1 LDYTNY
7 IKDLFQRY
15 LDNTITASEVST
27 LLKHFDII
35 EREDLLEDIIQTHL
49 KSLETS
55 SSSSIIEDEPILNTI
70 YEDIKKQISAGNG
83 ATQKNILHFYKQ
95 NWLKLSAAAVLFFL
109 IAGSIFLLFMPK
121 EKKDLVQEIQSIEQE
136 QDIPSGKQNAFLTL
150 DDGTRIMLDSAANG
164 RLTQQGN
171 IDIQKIDGEI
181 SYQKTLMTI

>member
-1 LDYTNY
+1 MDYTNY

-83 ATQKNILHFYKQ
+83 ATQKNILHF
-95 NWLKLSAAAVLFFL
+95 
-109 IAGSIFLLFMPK
+109 
-121 EKKDLVQEIQSIEQE
+121 
-136 QDIPSGKQNAFLTL
+136 
-150 DDGTRIMLDSAANG
+150 
-164 RLTQQGN
+164 
-171 IDIQKIDGEI
+171 
-181 SYQKTLMTI
+181 